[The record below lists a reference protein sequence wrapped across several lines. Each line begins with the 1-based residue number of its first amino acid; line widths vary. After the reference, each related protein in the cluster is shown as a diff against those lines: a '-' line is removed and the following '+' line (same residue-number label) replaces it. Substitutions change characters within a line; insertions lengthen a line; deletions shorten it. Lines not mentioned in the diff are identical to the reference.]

1 MSSESPNLKLH
12 DISRLA
18 GPKKKRRRVGR
29 GHGSGRGKTSGRGQD
44 GQLSRSGA
52 RKRYRFEGGQTPIMM
67 RSPKLGG
74 FSNFKFKKTYEPV
87 NVGALN
93 SFEDGATI
101 TAAELL
107 GVGLIHGP
115 RYKILGDGELTKS
128 LIVHAPSFSRSAA
141 SKIAAAGGRA
151 VKESD
156 QAAVAPDSGSQ
167 S

>member
-1 MSSESPNLKLH
+1 MPAESPNLKLH

-44 GQLSRSGA
+44 GQMSRSGS

-74 FSNFKFKKTYEPV
+74 FSNFKFKKTYEPI

-93 SFEDGATI
+93 VFEDGATI

-107 GVGLIHGP
+107 SLGLIHGP
-115 RYKILGDGELTKS
+115 QYKILGDGELTKS
-128 LIVHAPSFSRSAA
+128 LTVHAPSFSQSAA
-141 SKIAAAGGRA
+141 SKIEAVGGSA
-151 VKESD
+151 VTESD
-156 QAAVAPDSGSQ
+156 QTTVAPDSGEQ
-167 S
+167 L